1 MHRSVTVLHRLTD
14 AVNHVCVYERKGPQA
29 PFFATPHDASTGN
42 SPLPYSAMSFW
53 MRSMAST
60 VASASPK
67 AVRRT

>member
-1 MHRSVTVLHRLTD
+1 ML
-14 AVNHVCVYERKGPQA
+14 EA
-29 PFFATPHDASTGN
+29 PFSFAPKLFRGKSALCGGQCSSHRMGLAM
-42 SPLPYSAMSFW
+42 LLERRYAMSFL

>member
-1 MHRSVTVLHRLTD
+1 MRHNYSAHCARRSNRTPRGNRSRSYKQTVAR
-14 AVNHVCVYERKGPQA
+14 Y
-29 PFFATPHDASTGN
+29 
-42 SPLPYSAMSFW
+42 PYSAMSFW